1 MLQRREEERLEKKRL
16 REEEKLARQKK
27 REEAKLEKELQ
38 KEKLKAEKQVP
49 LLGKI
54 NGHKSRNF
62 RRGHKNSGS
71 IFG

>member
-54 NGHKSRNF
+54 NGDESRNF
-62 RRGHKNSGS
+62 SRGHKNSGR